1 MLVLLMAAMAC
12 VPDQEIRSLNDPP
25 PVIPTAADLSGRV
38 CDPTG
43 YTWLEGAQVYAN
55 LFDEDGAVM
64 DVRMTTTDAEG
75 YWTLLDVPAH
85 YTVNVYVQKGSTIIE
100 EHSLDLVADRLNE
113 IEPPA
118 CLDPSTLDIIVVSG
132 NYDDFDRVLEKMGIN
147 DYASIDGRDLNE
159 LLSFLSSPSDMAEYD
174 LIFFN
179 GGFVEDGVIYDLE
192 NPDNPEVVAVRA
204 NIKEFVVNGGDIY
217 ASDWAYDVV
226 SLVWPGKVDF
236 VGADATPDAA
246 QKGTSQVVNAA
257 VNNSAL
263 AEFMEMESPYTP
275 IVYDLPVWPP
285 VVASSA
291 TVSNHLVANVEYREG
306 ELIQNVTNSPLLF
319 SFNGGGGRVVY
330 SSFRLVSNDDDDLI
344 KVMKYVMF
352 AL

>member
-192 NPDNPEVVAVRA
+192 NPGNPEVAAVRA
-204 NIKEFVVNGGDIY
+204 NIKDFVVNGGDIY

-306 ELIQNVTNSPLLF
+306 DLIQNVTNSPLLF